1 MPIDNNLD
9 NRPSQVRNEEEN
21 DLLNL
26 ADLWSMIWDNK
37 WWYVLS
43 VAICLCFSVFYL
55 YRTASSYT
63 RTAKVMID
71 DTNENSALRDL
82 ASFTGG
88 VRYRNMSGS
97 NVYNEIEAISSP
109 DIMQTVVKRLGLET
123 SYVEKQFL
131 RSREKFTDSP
141 IEKISG
147 RLRDTVSTPVG
158 KIVIVPTEFIDK
170 WKKPMRVSWVNSAKL
185 AKAYC
190 KGVTVALS
198 GKESTVIVLTMKDRF
213 PSRAD
218 AVLRTLID
226 VYNEHWVE
234 NKNRSA
240 RNTTAFINDR
250 LIVIEKELG
259 GVEENLKDYKS
270 SHKITDI
277 RSLSAAYLE
286 ESTEYKAKSFDVN
299 NQRQVHQG
307 ISGESCTF
315 RCAYPC
321 KFRIDQHDC
330 RGADQG
336 VQQLG
341 TQS

>member
-88 VRYRNMSGS
+88 VRYRSMNGS

-141 IEKISG
+141 IALVLAG
-147 RLRDTVSTPVG
+147 DT
-158 KIVIVPTEFIDK
+158 
-170 WKKPMRVSWVNSAKL
+170 
-185 AKAYC
+185 
-190 KGVTVALS
+190 
-198 GKESTVIVLTMKDRF
+198 
-213 PSRAD
+213 
-218 AVLRTLID
+218 TLP
-226 VYNEHWVE
+226 
-234 NKNRSA
+234 
-240 RNTTAFINDR
+240 
-250 LIVIEKELG
+250 L
-259 GVEENLKDYKS
+259 
-270 SHKITDI
+270 
-277 RSLSAAYLE
+277 SLSRLSMKKTAH
-286 ESTEYKAKSFDVN
+286 S
-299 NQRQVHQG
+299 
-307 ISGESCTF
+307 
-315 RCAYPC
+315 
-321 KFRIDQHDC
+321 
-330 RGADQG
+330 
-336 VQQLG
+336 
-341 TQS
+341 